1 MIASASSRNQI
12 LISYLFFRGLR
23 SVLSPSFASNYVG
36 GIRSKRAMPGKIF
49 AIPLR
54 VAHAT
59 RSPLPN
65 TRVRW
70 PTPWFPHNG
79 SHAVK
84 AIS

>member
-1 MIASASSRNQI
+1 
-12 LISYLFFRGLR
+12 
-23 SVLSPSFASNYVG
+23 
-36 GIRSKRAMPGKIF
+36 MPGKIF